1 MAGKRNKYLSYG
13 IEMDLDLVCGK
24 IDVNTDRR
32 HIRRTYIDRETLA
45 KCSERSLIETVEFVE
60 YGNKSLIECLNMI
73 ITEVKHSISAEF
85 EDSHVTCAKTTYKG
99 AWITGDGAIILR
111 CCADWMVDIK
121 TPDSSNSVDDV
132 ALLIKNAIERA
143 IDGSEISVKYKV
155 LY

>member
-1 MAGKRNKYLSYG
+1 MISKNNKHLSYG
-13 IEMDLDLVCGK
+13 VEMELDFLCGK
-24 IDVNTDRR
+24 INVNER
-32 HIRRTYIDRETLA
+32 IRRTYIDVETLA
-45 KCSERSLIETVEFVE
+45 KYSEFSLIETVEFVA
-60 YGNKSLIECLNMI
+60 YGNKSLIECLDMI
-73 ITEVKHSISAEF
+73 VAEVRRSISVEF
-85 EDSHVTCAKTTYKG
+85 EDSHVTCSKNTYNG

-143 IDGSEISVKYKV
+143 INGSEISVKYKI

>member
-1 MAGKRNKYLSYG
+1 MISKNNKHLSYG
-13 IEMDLDLVCGK
+13 IEMELDLLCGK
-24 IDVNTDRR
+24 INVNE

-45 KCSERSLIETVEFVE
+45 KCSGRSLIETVEFIA
-60 YGNKSLIECLNMI
+60 YGNKSLIECLDMI
-73 ITEVKHSISAEF
+73 VAKVRRSISVEF
-85 EDSHVTCAKTTYKG
+85 EDSHVTYAKNTYNG
-99 AWITGDGAIILR
+99 AWITGDGVIMLH
-111 CCADWMVDIK
+111 CWADWMVDIK

>member
-1 MAGKRNKYLSYG
+1 MTSKHNKHLSYG
-13 IEMDLDLVCGK
+13 IEMELDLLCGK
-24 IDVNTDRR
+24 INVNER
-32 HIRRTYIDRETLA
+32 IRRTYIDVETLA
-45 KCSERSLIETVEFVE
+45 KYSEFSLIETVEFIA
-60 YGNKSLIECLNMI
+60 YGNKSLIDRLNMI
-73 ITEVKHSISAEF
+73 VTEVGHSISVEF
-85 EDSHVTCAKTTYKG
+85 EDSHVTCAKNTYKG

>member
-1 MAGKRNKYLSYG
+1 MISKNNKHLSYG
-13 IEMDLDLVCGK
+13 IEMELDLTCGK
-24 IDVNTDRR
+24 IDVNTDGGR
-32 HIRRTYIDRETLA
+32 IRRTYIDRETLA
-45 KCSERSLIETVEFVE
+45 KCSGRSLIETVEFIA

-73 ITEVKHSISAEF
+73 VTEVRHSISAEF
-85 EDSHVTCAKTTYKG
+85 EDSRVTCAKNTYKG

-143 IDGSEISVKYKV
+143 INGSEISVKYKI

>member
-1 MAGKRNKYLSYG
+1 MEKRNKYLSCG
-13 IEMDLDLVCGK
+13 IEMELDLVCGK
-24 IDVNTDRR
+24 IDVTTDDLR
-32 HIRRTYIDRETLA
+32 IRRTYIDPETLA
-45 KCSERSLIETVEFVE
+45 KYSEHSLIETVEFIA

-73 ITEVKHSISAEF
+73 VAEVRRSISVEF
-85 EDSHVTCAKTTYKG
+85 EDSHVTCAKNTYNG

-121 TPDSSNSVDDV
+121 MHGSSNSVDDV
-132 ALLIKNAIERA
+132 ALLIENAIARA